1 MNILYDHQIFIDQI
15 YGGPSRYFF
24 NLIREIENKENIKV
38 CAPLHVNKYLSQLP
52 KALVFGQNIDFL
64 KLDILLPYRI
74 QKIIKENI
82 INNVNLY
89 YLNKSINNFKPNI
102 IHKTYFDSY
111 KTNLP
116 VVLTVYDLIHEK
128 FHDLYKKD
136 SNFRPKKKAIERANE
151 IICISKNT
159 LNDLNHYYD
168 LKDKKA
174 SVIHLAS
181 DLKENSF
188 KNSKQQIYSKNNF
201 LLYVGKRSLY
211 KNFKNFVNAY
221 SCSDKLKKDFKIY
234 CFGGGKFTKD
244 EIQIFKDLKIDD
256 KIIHLEGDDNDL
268 IYLYKN
274 ARALIYPSKYEGFG
288 LPVLEAMSFN
298 CPVIC
303 SNTSS
308 LPEVCEDAVAYF
320 DPFSIDSINNK
331 IIETVYSDNKIQEL
345 KLLGSKR
352 IKLFSWEKCANET
365 IKIYNRLI

>member
-24 NLIREIENKENIKV
+24 NLIREIENKKNIKV

-74 QKIIKENI
+74 QKIVKENI

-136 SNFRPKKKAIERANE
+136 SNFRPKKEAIERANE

-168 LKDKKA
+168 LKDKKV

-181 DLKENSF
+181 DL
-188 KNSKQQIYSKNNF
+188 
-201 LLYVGKRSLY
+201 
-211 KNFKNFVNAY
+211 
-221 SCSDKLKKDFKIY
+221 
-234 CFGGGKFTKD
+234 
-244 EIQIFKDLKIDD
+244 
-256 KIIHLEGDDNDL
+256 
-268 IYLYKN
+268 
-274 ARALIYPSKYEGFG
+274 
-288 LPVLEAMSFN
+288 
-298 CPVIC
+298 
-303 SNTSS
+303 
-308 LPEVCEDAVAYF
+308 
-320 DPFSIDSINNK
+320 
-331 IIETVYSDNKIQEL
+331 
-345 KLLGSKR
+345 
-352 IKLFSWEKCANET
+352 
-365 IKIYNRLI
+365 